1 MKNYTMFFF
10 MLHGLE
16 SKKNLYELFDIFVG
30 VTEDKYNNIIEG
42 VDSPA
47 FLLRLSSINE
57 YDNTIKHRNELIEN
71 DKKIDLF
78 RSRRSIKMRAES
90 EKMKIPY
97 KFLLQK
103 DDYIITNRGTTRI
116 VSMRKALEL
125 DTKVDHFVATQQ
137 FLYLRPKEITKSYDV
152 KYVDI
157 LIETLAISLNLKQ
170 EYSKDTIIKLKEG
183 HTLNFEIFEV
193 GQPVSII
200 NKINGANEKIKD
212 GTHSGFIIDDKKES
226 RIRFTTKDG
235 IIEAI
240 TKSLINVNT
249 VKELEAIE
257 LNISENI
264 YAQQGLVK
272 EYEKV
277 YYGLENAKR
286 SFEIFT
292 TELTDKF
299 IAK

>member
-1 MKNYTMFFF
+1 MKNFTMFFF
-10 MLHGLE
+10 MLDGLE

-30 VTEDKYNNIIEG
+30 VSEDKYNNTIEG
-42 VDSPA
+42 IDSPA

-57 YDNTIKHRNELIEN
+57 YDNTIRHRNELIEN
-71 DKKIDLF
+71 EKKIDLF
-78 RSRRSIKMRAES
+78 RSRRLLNMRADK
-90 EKMKIPY
+90 EKINIPY
-97 KFLLQK
+97 KFLLRE
-103 DDYIITNRGTTRI
+103 DDYIITNRGITRI

-137 FLYLRPKEITKSYDV
+137 FLYLRPKEITKRYDA

-157 LIETLAISLNLKQ
+157 LIETLTKHLNLKQ
-170 EYSKDTIIKLKEG
+170 DYNKDTIIKLKEG
-183 HTLNFEIFEV
+183 HTLNFEKFEV

-200 NKINGANEKIKD
+200 NKINGANEQIDD
-212 GTHSGFIIDDKKES
+212 GTYFGFIIDNKKES
-226 RIRFTTKDG
+226 RIRFKTKDG
-235 IIEAI
+235 IIVEI
-240 TKSLINVNT
+240 TKSLINVIT

-277 YYGLENAKR
+277 FYGLENAKR
-286 SFEIFT
+286 SYEIFT
-292 TELTDKF
+292 AELADKF

>member
-1 MKNYTMFFF
+1 MFFF
-10 MLHGLE
+10 MLDGLE

-30 VTEDKYNNIIEG
+30 VSEDKYNNTIEG
-42 VDSPA
+42 IDSPA

-57 YDNTIKHRNELIEN
+57 YDNTIRHRNELIEN
-71 DKKIDLF
+71 EKKIDLF
-78 RSRRSIKMRAES
+78 RSRRLMNRRTDEDKMN
-90 EKMKIPY
+90 IPY
-97 KFLLQK
+97 KFLLRE
-103 DDYIITNRGTTRI
+103 DDYIITNRGITRI

-125 DTKVDHFVATQQ
+125 DTKVDHFAATQQ
-137 FLYLRPKEITKSYDV
+137 FLYLRPKEITKGFDA

-157 LIETLAISLNLKQ
+157 LIETLTKHLNLKQ
-170 EYSKDTIIKLKEG
+170 DYSKDTIIKLKEG
-183 HTLNFEIFEV
+183 HTLNFIKFEV
-193 GQPVSII
+193 GQPVSIT
-200 NKINGANEKIKD
+200 NKINGANEKIID
-212 GTHSGFIIDDKKES
+212 GTYSGYIIDNKKES
-226 RIRFTTKDG
+226 RIRFKTKDG
-235 IIEAI
+235 VIIEI
-240 TKSLINVNT
+240 TKSLINVIT

-257 LNISENI
+257 LNISENLL
-264 YAQQGLVK
+264 AQQALVK